1 MTPTPSFAFLVSG
14 LALLLTACASVPVS
28 APSETV
34 YAVTERLELIRFKSD
49 RPGELLER
57 RALSGL
63 PAGEQ
68 LRGMDYRVARGV
80 LYAVSDSGRLY
91 TIDTAQ
97 ARLQPVASV
106 APAFWPV
113 QGGVTGFDFNPTVD
127 RIRVVSASAQNL
139 RLHPETNAVVD
150 GDAANPGVQPDGPLR
165 YAPDDRH
172 AGRRPDVAGVA
183 YTYNKKDEKLTTNYA
198 IDRAL
203 GALLMQGSLEGTQPV
218 VSPNTG
224 LLRTVGLLGTGP
236 LSEAHFDISDVAN
249 TALLAAR
256 TAGQAN
262 TRLYQLDLGTGRAR
276 DLGVVGGGERL
287 LGLAIEP

>member
-1 MTPTPSFAFLVSG
+1 MTPTRPLLLLVPG
-14 LALLLTACASVPVS
+14 LALLLTACALGTAR
-28 APSETV
+28 APQETV
-34 YAVTERLELIRFKSD
+34 YAVTERLELIRLRSD
-49 RPGELLER
+49 RPAEVLER

-68 LRGMDYRVARGV
+68 LRGIDYRVARGV
-80 LYAVSDSGRLY
+80 LYAIADSGRLY
-91 TIDTAQ
+91 TLDTTQ
-97 ARLQPVASV
+97 ARLQPVAPA
-106 APAFWPV
+106 APQPWPL

-127 RIRVVSASAQNL
+127 RIRVVGAGAQNL
-139 RLHPETNAVVD
+139 RLHPETNAVID
-150 GDAANPGVQPDGPLR
+150 GDAANPGVQPDAVLR

-203 GALLMQGSLEGTQPV
+203 GALLMQGSREGAQPV

-236 LSEAHFDISDVAN
+236 LGEAHFDISDVAN
-249 TALLAAR
+249 TALMAAR
-256 TAGQAN
+256 RVGEST
-262 TRLYQLDLGTGRAR
+262 TRLYRIDLESGRATA
-276 DLGVVGGGERL
+276 LGVVAQGERL

>member
-1 MTPTPSFAFLVSG
+1 V
-14 LALLLTACASVPVS
+14 
-28 APSETV
+28 
-34 YAVTERLELIRFKSD
+34 
-49 RPGELLER
+49 LER
-57 RALSGL
+57 RMLSGL
-63 PAGEQ
+63 PADEQ

-80 LYAVSDSGRLY
+80 LYAVTDSGRLY
-91 TIDTAQ
+91 TVDTAK
-97 ARLQPVASV
+97 AHLQPVAPA

-139 RLHPETNAVVD
+139 RLHPETNAMVD
-150 GDAANPGVQPDGPLR
+150 GDAANPGVQPDGALR
-165 YAPDDRH
+165 YAPDDRQ

-203 GALLMQGSLEGTQPV
+203 GALLMQGSLEGAQPV

-256 TAGQAN
+256 AAGQN
-262 TRLYQLDLGTGRAR
+262 TTRLYQLDLGTGRAR
-276 DLGVVGGGERL
+276 ELGVVGGGERL